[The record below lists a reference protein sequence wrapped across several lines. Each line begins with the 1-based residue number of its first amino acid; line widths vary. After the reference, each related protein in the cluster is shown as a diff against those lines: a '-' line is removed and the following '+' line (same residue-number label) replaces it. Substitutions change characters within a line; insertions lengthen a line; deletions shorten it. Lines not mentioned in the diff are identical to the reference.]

1 MRTTRDRIRHAIS
14 FEVIGLILVTPL
26 GAWGFGMPLH
36 AIAVV
41 TLVSATIATLW
52 NYVYNIWFDR
62 AMLRLRGDVRK
73 TIVHRLLYAV
83 LFELGLLTVLA
94 PYIAWRL
101 GVGLWQAV
109 IMGVSFSVFYL
120 IYTFAFNWI
129 YDVVFPVPDPQS

>member
-1 MRTTRDRIRHAIS
+1 MRTTRDRIRHVIS
-14 FEVIGLILVTPL
+14 FEVVGLILVTPL

-36 AIAVV
+36 EIAVV

-52 NYVYNIWFDR
+52 NYVYNVWFDR

-73 TIVHRLLYAV
+73 TIVHRVLHAV

-94 PYIAWRL
+94 PYIAWQL

-109 IMGVSFSVFYL
+109 IMDVSFSAFYL
-120 IYTFAFNWI
+120 VYTFAFNWI